1 MVDDI
6 DRLVTLYAI
15 QGLDADTRSTV
26 TDLLKNEKN
35 GVEFMTNYLVG
46 QRKDEFDK
54 VNASTV
60 ALFNHYKGYIPSVA
74 QQGGSLLI
82 ASDSEHARLI
92 ARGYTRVGAYKGS
105 SADRVLGRRSY
116 YFAPVSGRA
125 PFSQGVMQTVHQTA
139 SGVDPETG
147 YTVDEVMAGRI
158 EDPQIVSAIERQ
170 LANQV
175 QTSENL
181 LPVYDDAGKLS
192 PSSVRRIRRSW
203 SS

>member
-15 QGLDADTRSTV
+15 QSLDADTRSTV
-26 TDLLKNEKN
+26 ADLLRNEKN

-46 QRKDEFDK
+46 QRVDELAK
-54 VNASTV
+54 AKANTV
-60 ALFNHYKGYIPSVA
+60 ATFNHYKGHIPSVA
-74 QQGGSLLI
+74 QQGGSLLV
-82 ASDSEHARLI
+82 ASDSEHAHLI
-92 ARGYTRVGAYKGS
+92 ARGYTRVGEYKGS

-147 YTVDEVMAGRI
+147 YTVGEVMAGRI
-158 EDPQIVSAIERQ
+158 DDPQIVKLINRQ
-170 LANQV
+170 LANQ
-175 QTSENL
+175 E
-181 LPVYDDAGKLS
+181 PDEREPAAG
-192 PSSVRRIRRSW
+192 VR
-203 SS
+203 